1 MTATISPA
9 FTTIFDQEVKQA
21 YQASRALAGLIREK
35 SAVSGNTV
43 KFPKLTKGVATVRTP
58 KADVTPMS
66 LTYSQ
71 ATATMTDFIAAEYS
85 DIFEQSHV
93 NFDDRRELVEA
104 VGNAIGRRMDQVAI
118 DALDAATS
126 IAVANTVQN
135 DGSSGSAADLNV
147 GKIRA
152 AKKSLDANNVPP
164 QDRCLLIHA
173 NNLSALIG
181 QTETQSSEFNEV
193 KALVDGTISK
203 FLGMQIVIIGDRDE
217 GGLTKDGSND
227 RSCYAF
233 HKSALGMG
241 VSMNQKSEVN
251 YIPEKTSFLV
261 SSMFSAG
268 GIAIDDGS
276 SGGIVKLTC
285 REA

>member
-118 DALDAATS
+118 DALDASTS
-126 IAVANTVQN
+126 IAVANTVQ
-135 DGSSGSAADLNV
+135 NV

-227 RSCYAF
+227 RSTYAF

-268 GIAIDDGS
+268 AIVIDDGS
-276 SGGIVKLTC
+276 SGGIVKITC